1 MNANV
6 GVVDARVR
14 WVLAVACFAVAI
26 GWNAFPLIALLGALL
41 ALLLAGT
48 ALTHAC
54 PLYRLFHINTAHRQ
68 IPSLRS

>member
-6 GVVDARVR
+6 GVLDARVR

-26 GWNAFPLIALLGALL
+26 AWNAIPVVALLSALL

-48 ALTHAC
+48 ALTHTC
-54 PLYRLFHINTAHRQ
+54 PLYRLLNINTAHRNVST
-68 IPSLRS
+68 PRS